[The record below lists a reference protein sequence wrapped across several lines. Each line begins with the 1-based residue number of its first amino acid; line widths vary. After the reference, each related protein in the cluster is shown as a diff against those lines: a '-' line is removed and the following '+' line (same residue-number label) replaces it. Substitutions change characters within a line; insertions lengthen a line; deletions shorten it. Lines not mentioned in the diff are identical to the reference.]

1 MTSAVIPPVPPPL
14 KFRPLFSRLASLALG
29 AVLLVAPALF
39 AGENETVTRPTSLR
53 LTAESAIQAALAK
66 NFSIEV
72 QRFEPRIAKEQVT
85 SALGHFDPVFDLT
98 VKRDE
103 NAQRT
108 VFDNDLRLPVRRV
121 SRLDN
126 FSAGLR
132 GTTPIGLDYDLGLGA
147 RNNLGIFNQFADNVA
162 STASLT
168 LTQPLLRGGGT
179 AANLAQVRIARNNV
193 LVSEWALKSRI
204 IDIITTTTF
213 VYNELHLAH
222 ENLRV
227 AERSRALAQQLF
239 GDNQARVKIGVM
251 SPLDVTEARAEVAAR
266 EEGVILAQRTVLDN
280 ENLLKQLVTNDIER
294 LLDVRVEIAPPP
306 SPAFRADVPAGLR
319 EALALRPDYR
329 QSILDI
335 ERRNITLAFTKNAV
349 LPRFD
354 LTGSLALLGFENDF
368 GSSFNHVGS
377 RDQTAWTVGA
387 IVSIPIP
394 NRDARGA
401 ANAAKLECAKA
412 LVALQELE
420 QKIVVDV
427 DNASGQI
434 ITSRQRIV
442 STTESSRLAQ
452 ESLDAG
458 EQRLKAGTGTTFVVL
473 ELQKKLIEA
482 EAAQLRARA
491 DYNKAVSEYQRQ
503 TGTALREHGEA
514 LK

>member
-1 MTSAVIPPVPPPL
+1 MNPL
-14 KFRPLFSRLASLALG
+14 PLLALL
-29 AVLLVAPALF
+29 AALPPAIF
-39 AGENETVTRPTSLR
+39 AGENAEVARPALLR
-53 LTAESAIQAALAK
+53 LTGESAIQAALAK

-72 QRFEPRIAKEQVT
+72 QRYEPRIAKEQVT
-85 SALGHFDPVFDLT
+85 SALGRFDPVFDLT
-98 VKRDE
+98 AQRE
-103 NAQRT
+103 ETSQRT
-108 VFDNDLRLPVRRV
+108 VFDTGLRLPVRRV
-121 SRLDN
+121 NRLDN
-126 FSAGLR
+126 FSAGLT
-132 GTTPIGLDYDLGLGA
+132 GATSIGLTYDLGLGQ
-147 RNNLGIFNQFADNVA
+147 RDSLGIFNQFTDNIA
-162 STASLT
+162 TTASLT
-168 LTQPLLRGGGT
+168 LRQPLLRGAGT

-227 AERSRALAQQLF
+227 AERSRELASRLF
-239 GDNQARVKIGVM
+239 SDNEARVKIGVM

-266 EEGVILAQRTVLDN
+266 EEGVILAERTVLDN

-306 SPAFRADVPAGLR
+306 SPAFRADVPAGIR

-329 QSILDI
+329 QSILDL
-335 ERRNITLAFTKNAV
+335 ERRHITLAFTKNAV

-387 IVSIPIP
+387 IISIPIP

-401 ANAAKLECAKA
+401 ANAARLECAKA

-442 STTESSRLAQ
+442 STAEASRLAEQ
-452 ESLDAG
+452 SLDAG
-458 EQRLKAGTGTTFVVL
+458 QERLKAGTGTTFEVL
-473 ELQKKLIEA
+473 GLQKKLIEA

-503 TGTALREHGEA
+503 TGTALREHGVV